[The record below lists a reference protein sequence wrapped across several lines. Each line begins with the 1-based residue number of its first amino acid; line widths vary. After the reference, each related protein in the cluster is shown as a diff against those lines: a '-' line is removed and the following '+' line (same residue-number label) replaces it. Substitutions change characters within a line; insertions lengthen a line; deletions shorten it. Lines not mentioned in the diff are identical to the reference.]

1 MPLAVLAVAS
11 RASCTVFEG
20 FLDPGLRRDDDFQS
34 DAPNG
39 VFSTEARIQHDFQSG
54 APTGVFS
61 TEARIQYD
69 FQSDAPNY
77 VLLAEA
83 GIQRESSILRARFS
97 VQRSRSGHPG
107 AGRDPVQIKYSAD
120 SISGTYI

>member
-1 MPLAVLAVAS
+1 MPLAVLAVAC

-39 VFSTEARIQHDFQSG
+39 VFSTEARIQ
-54 APTGVFS
+54 
-61 TEARIQYD
+61 YD
-69 FQSDAPNY
+69 FQSEAPNY

-97 VQRSRSGHPG
+97 VQRSKAGHPG
-107 AGRDPVQIKYSAD
+107 EGRDPVQIKYSAD
-120 SISGTYI
+120 SISGTYL

>member
-1 MPLAVLAVAS
+1 MRRVLPLKS
-11 RASCTVFEG
+11 

-34 DAPNG
+34 DAPN
-39 VFSTEARIQHDFQSG
+39 
-54 APTGVFS
+54 GVFS

-97 VQRSRSGHPG
+97 VQRSKSGHPG

-120 SISGTYI
+120 SISGTYL

>member
-39 VFSTEARIQHDFQSG
+39 VF
-54 APTGVFS
+54 P

-69 FQSDAPNY
+69 FQPDAPNY
-77 VLLAEA
+77 VLLEKV
-83 GIQRESSILRARFS
+83 GIQRE
-97 VQRSRSGHPG
+97 
-107 AGRDPVQIKYSAD
+107 
-120 SISGTYI
+120 

>member
-1 MPLAVLAVAS
+1 MPLAVFAAAS
-11 RASCTVFEG
+11 RASCTAYES
-20 FLDPGLRRDDDFQS
+20 FLGPGLRRDD
-34 DAPNG
+34 
-39 VFSTEARIQHDFQSG
+39 
-54 APTGVFS
+54 
-61 TEARIQYD
+61 D

-97 VQRSRSGHPG
+97 VQRSKSGHPG

-120 SISGTYI
+120 SISGTYL

>member
-1 MPLAVLAVAS
+1 MHRVLPLKS
-11 RASCTVFEG
+11 

-39 VFSTEARIQHDFQSG
+39 VL
-54 APTGVFS
+54 P

-77 VLLAEA
+77 VLVAEV

-97 VQRSRSGHPG
+97 VQRSKSGHPG

-120 SISGTYI
+120 SISGTYL